1 MDDIAIA
8 LQWFT
13 ENATEAQRKHIENVS
28 DKVCRVIYIMAVY
41 RNRKD
46 G

>member
-1 MDDIAIA
+1 MDEMVTA
-8 LQWFT
+8 LKWFA
-13 ENATEAQRKHIENVS
+13 ENATEAQRKRIENVS

>member
-1 MDDIAIA
+1 MDEMTMA
-8 LQWFT
+8 LKWFA
-13 ENATEAQRKHIENVS
+13 ENATEAQRKRIENVS
-28 DKVCRVIYIMAVY
+28 DKLCRVIYIMAVY